1 MNENK
6 IIKDSIKELNKL
18 SITMTA
24 ISSSLRVG
32 YYNVEKEID
41 KLGKT
46 YDELGVV
53 IDNLCDIG
61 DED

>member
-41 KLGKT
+41 KLGKA

-53 IDNLCDIG
+53 IGNLCDIG

>member
-41 KLGKT
+41 KLGKA